1 MQVTGKVVV
10 VTGGGNGIGK
20 AMCEAFHR
28 AGAAKVVVADIDPD
42 GARAVATPI
51 GGAAFKCDVGKE
63 KDILHVIEESEH
75 QFGPIALFC
84 SNAGIG
90 GGFDPLSVNAGGSSD
105 EPWQRSWAVHVMAH
119 VYAARH
125 LIPRMKARGGGYF
138 LNTISAAGLLSQV
151 GSPAYSTTKHAAVG
165 FAENLA
171 ISHKADNIKVSIL
184 CPQGVD
190 TNMLRSIPKGPQSGD
205 GDLSPEQVAQDV
217 LKGLEEETFVILP
230 HPQVLGYMRKKTENY
245 DRWICGHGEDPGE
258 DAGELREVRTQPRWS
273 EAKSGAAERMR
284 LIRRRSRL
292 SWRRILMRAE
302 KRLSAAFPVC
312 DSLAVVHQAVV
323 EAEPECRAGR

>member
-1 MQVTGKVVV
+1 MQVAGRVVV
-10 VTGGGNGIGK
+10 VTGGANGIGR
-20 AMCEAFHR
+20 ALCEVFHR
-28 AGAAKVVVADIDPD
+28 AGAAKIVVADLDSA
-42 GARAVATPI
+42 GAEAVAASI
-51 GGAAFKCDVGKE
+51 GGKAFKCDVGQE
-63 KDILHVIEESEH
+63 KDIRHVIEETER

-90 GGFDPLSVNAGGSSD
+90 GGFDPKSENAGGTSD
-105 EPWQRSWAVHVMAH
+105 EPWARSWAIHVMAH

-125 LIPRMKARGGGYF
+125 LIPRMKARGEGYF

-171 ISHKADNIKVSIL
+171 ISHKADGIRVSIL

-205 GDLSPEQVAQDV
+205 GDLTPEQVAKDALAGIEQ
-217 LKGLEEETFVILP
+217 ETFVILP

-245 DRWICGHGEDPGE
+245 DRWISGM
-258 DAGELREVRTQPRWS
+258 
-273 EAKSGAAERMR
+273 AKIQAKMR
-284 LIRRRSRL
+284 DGYGK
-292 SWRRILMRAE
+292 A
-302 KRLSAAFPVC
+302 
-312 DSLAVVHQAVV
+312 
-323 EAEPECRAGR
+323 

>member
-10 VTGGGNGIGK
+10 VTGGASGIGR
-20 AMCEAFHR
+20 ALCEAFHR
-28 AGAAKVVVADIDPD
+28 AGAATVVVADIDPD
-42 GARAVATPI
+42 GARTVATPI
-51 GGAAFKCDVGKE
+51 NGAAFKCDVGKE
-63 KDILHVIEESEH
+63 KDVLHVIEETEK

-90 GGFDPLSVNAGGSSD
+90 GGFDPLSTNAGGTSD

-171 ISHKADNIKVSIL
+171 ISHKADGIKVSIL

-190 TNMLRSIPKGPQSGD
+190 TAMLGRFRRARNPATAICRRNRWRRTCSRDWSRKP
-205 GDLSPEQVAQDV
+205 
-217 LKGLEEETFVILP
+217 LP
-230 HPQVLGYMRKKTENY
+230 FCRIRRCSATCARRPRITIAGYQA
-245 DRWICGHGEDPGE
+245 W
-258 DAGELREVRTQPRWS
+258 
-273 EAKSGAAERMR
+273 
-284 LIRRRSRL
+284 RRSRPRCGKRMGSDGSVCAVPAQRHCEERSDAAIHL
-292 SWRRILMRAE
+292 DAAMKDGLLRA
-302 KRLSAAFPVC
+302 RS
-312 DSLAVVHQAVV
+312 Q
-323 EAEPECRAGR
+323 

>member
-1 MQVTGKVVV
+1 MQVKGKVVV
-10 VTGGGNGIGK
+10 VTGGANGIGR
-20 AMCEAFHR
+20 ALCETFHR
-28 AGAAKVVVADIDPD
+28 AGAAKVVVVDLDLA
-42 GARAVATPI
+42 GAEAVAASI
-51 GGAAFKCDVGKE
+51 DGAAFKCDVGQE
-63 KDILHVIEESEH
+63 KDIRHVIEETER

-90 GGFDPLSVNAGGSSD
+90 SGFDPLSENAGGTSD
-105 EPWQRSWAVHVMAH
+105 EPWARSWAIHVMAH

-125 LIPRMKARGGGYF
+125 LIPRMKARGEGYF

-171 ISHKADNIKVSIL
+171 ISHKADGIKVSIL

-205 GDLSPEQVAQDV
+205 GDLTPEQVANDALAGIEQ
-217 LKGLEEETFVILP
+217 ETFVILP

-245 DRWICGHGEDPGE
+245 DRWISGM
-258 DAGELREVRTQPRWS
+258 
-273 EAKSGAAERMR
+273 AKIQARMR
-284 LIRRRSRL
+284 
-292 SWRRILMRAE
+292 
-302 KRLSAAFPVC
+302 
-312 DSLAVVHQAVV
+312 
-323 EAEPECRAGR
+323 EAYGK

>member
-1 MQVTGKVVV
+1 MQVTGKNVV
-10 VTGGGNGIGK
+10 VTGGANGIGR
-20 AMCEAFHR
+20 ALCEAFHR
-28 AGAAKVVVADIDPD
+28 AGAAKVVVADLDIE
-42 GARAVATPI
+42 AAKAVAGSI
-51 GGAAFKCDVGKE
+51 DGAAFRCDVAQE
-63 KDILHVIEESEH
+63 RDIANVIEETER
-75 QFGPIALFC
+75 QFGPISLFC

-90 GGFDPLSVNAGGSSD
+90 GGFDPLSDNAGGSSD
-105 EPWQRSWAVHVMAH
+105 EPFAKSWAIHVMAH

-171 ISHKADNIKVSIL
+171 ISHKAHGIRVSIL

-205 GDLSPEQVAQDV
+205 GDLTAEQVAKDALAGIEQ
-217 LKGLEEETFVILP
+217 ETFLILP

-245 DRWICGHGEDPGE
+245 DRWI
-258 DAGELREVRTQPRWS
+258 AGMAKIQAKLRE
-273 EAKSGAAERMR
+273 AYGK
-284 LIRRRSRL
+284 
-292 SWRRILMRAE
+292 
-302 KRLSAAFPVC
+302 
-312 DSLAVVHQAVV
+312 
-323 EAEPECRAGR
+323 